1 MAWPFDNQVDSVLPI
16 DYGVQKLASYANNAM
31 GNNQNTN
38 NRNLKTWPRYDRN
51 NTSALLPNNQNNSG
65 LQWWMNANQGRY
77 ASPMMP
83 PMLDPTGQMGAS
95 NYRGPQG
102 IPFHP
107 DQGNRGRWSQ
117 QNVPDETG
125 FSFNPLN
132 WGIGGMMK
140 KMIEPNTPEENFGLK
155 YFGDRNTLSS
165 SGRTYGNQAYDV
177 FAGKNVAS
185 AFGQGMGGAAQ
196 KRIDRINKTLSDWEA
211 RAAEGD
217 EEAIQRLK
225 TTTLR
230 RRSDEFKK
238 QLAQYNKDLA
248 AGTGGADT
256 TGGYITKT
264 TPDAGGYTGPRTY
277 DFDRAAFQR
286 SGGQRASRDG
296 FTDPG
301 RGSYGPH
308 MAEGGRIGYKWGT
321 PGPDEVDE
329 PAEDIFEFMQ
339 DQGINY
345 DQMVEGVDQKFL
357 SDELGAIDVTDEE
370 IAMIT
375 DLLGRETDV
384 STISTLTGKDEGT
397 IERVIRVLTTQSQ
410 AQGGSVGYFEGGLAR
425 LV

>member
-1 MAWPFDNQVDSVLPI
+1 MQGGTPLMMNYGINTLANKFNKYAGSNDRL
-16 DYGVQKLASYANNAM
+16 DY
-31 GNNQNTN
+31 
-38 NRNLKTWPRYDRN
+38 DE
-51 NTSALLPNNQNNSG
+51 G
-65 LQWWMNANQGRY
+65 LSDWG
-77 ASPMMP
+77 SPMGPVPDAPSMP
-83 PMLDPTGQMGAS
+83 PMLDQTGQMGAS
-95 NYRGPQG
+95 NYRAPQG
-102 IPFHP
+102 IPFNP
-107 DQGNRGRWSQ
+107 DQGNRGRWDQ
-117 QNVPDETG
+117 QNVPDKKG

-140 KMIEPNTPEENFGLK
+140 KAFEPNTPEENFGRK
-155 YFGDRNTLSS
+155 YFEDRNTLSS

-211 RAAEGD
+211 KAAEGD
-217 EEAIQRLK
+217 EDAIQRLK

-264 TPDAGGYTGPRTY
+264 TPDGGGYTGPRTY

-308 MAEGGRIGYKWGT
+308 MAYGGRIGYQEGELVEDESMMEAA
-321 PGPDEVDE
+321 PGGMMEENIEEVQGE
-329 PAEDIFEFMQ
+329 PSREQLEAIAFEIFQLPLEELNEEQLEVVYQAAMEQEPSEEEVQFAAQ
-339 DQGINY
+339 EGPGEGIA
-345 DQMVEGVDQKFL
+345 
-357 SDELGAIDVTDEE
+357 S
-370 IAMIT
+370 
-375 DLLGRETDV
+375 
-384 STISTLTGKDEGT
+384 
-397 IERVIRVLTTQSQ
+397 
-410 AQGGSVGYFEGGLAR
+410 